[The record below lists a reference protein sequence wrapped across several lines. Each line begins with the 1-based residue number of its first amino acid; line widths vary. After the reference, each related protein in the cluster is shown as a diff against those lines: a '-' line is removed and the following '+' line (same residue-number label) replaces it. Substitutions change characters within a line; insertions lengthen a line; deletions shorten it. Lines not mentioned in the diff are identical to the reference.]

1 MTKRIAIIVLAILT
15 MAAPFLNLPLAS
27 ADTNGI
33 TGTYL
38 FNADDGKYLTD
49 SEWCN
54 AQGKHL
60 SWPTSLATCNT
71 GGGTVSNFDKSTS
84 SYAIFRDT
92 QPTGQTITCGGQT
105 RAYSTNRFK
114 IFVASPGKK
123 LTFYKGL
130 DANGAQQ
137 YYITTNAP
145 YNIATILAEPNSDPD
160 YKCNWTGS
168 YALNQYETTSGGT
181 VIDPNNISGFRG
193 TPLTGISIAGQVGA
207 VNVNYASSWD
217 VAHLTSHVPYG
228 VDGAA
233 NCGTLDIGCWVGKL
247 TSGFTNVIKDLF
259 GLFVDGFKW
268 LFVPDGDNI
277 KASYDSLNA
286 FMNNKL
292 GFLAYPF
299 TFIGN
304 VFSAFTSGSS
314 WCNSSS
320 CTKNFGTLFGQPFV
334 LNLGQVQ
341 TTMPTIWTWFT
352 AMIRGITILLL
363 LLAVRNKYR
372 SVTAK

>member
-1 MTKRIAIIVLAILT
+1 MTKRIAVIVLAILT
-15 MAAPFLNLPLAS
+15 MAVPFFNLPVAYAAS
-27 ADTNGI
+27 DGI
-33 TGTYL
+33 TGSYL
-38 FNADDGKYLTD
+38 FNPDDGKYLTD

-71 GGGTVSNFDKSTS
+71 GGGTVPGFDKSTS
-84 SYAIFRDT
+84 SYAIFRDN
-92 QPTGQTITCGGQT
+92 QPAGQTVTCGGQT
-105 RAYSTNRFK
+105 RAYATNRFT
-114 IFVASPGKK
+114 IFVASAGKK
-123 LTFYKGL
+123 MTFYKGL
-130 DANGAQQ
+130 DANGTQQ
-137 YYITTNAP
+137 YYITSNAP
-145 YNIATILAEPNSDPD
+145 YNVATIRAEPNSDPD

-168 YALNQYETTSGGT
+168 YSLGQYESTSGGNI
-181 VIDPNNISGFRG
+181 VDPNAISGFRG
-193 TPLTGISIAGQVGA
+193 SLLGSDLQAGQVGA
-207 VNVNYASSWD
+207 VNVDYSSSWD
-217 VAHLTSHVPYG
+217 VAHLTNHVPYG
-228 VDGAA
+228 QDGAA

-247 TSGFTNVIKDLF
+247 TSGFTNGIKALF
-259 GLFVDGFKW
+259 GLFVDGFQW
-268 LFVPDGDNI
+268 LFVPDGGTI
-277 KASYDSLNA
+277 KSSYDSLST
-286 FMNNKL
+286 FMNAKL

-304 VFSAFTSGSS
+304 VFAAFTSGSS

-320 CTKNFGTLFGQPFV
+320 CIKNFGTLFGQPFV

-363 LLAVRNKYR
+363 LLAVRGKYR